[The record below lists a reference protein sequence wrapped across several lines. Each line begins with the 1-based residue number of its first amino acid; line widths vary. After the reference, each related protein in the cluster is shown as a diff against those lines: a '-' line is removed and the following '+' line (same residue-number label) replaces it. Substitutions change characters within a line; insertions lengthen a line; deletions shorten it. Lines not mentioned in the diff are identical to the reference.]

1 MYTSDIIRNFNAE
14 EYRDSGYIKAISP
27 TDDGIIVK
35 RVGSQDILKQISK
48 VEVNYFSNDWID
60 TSAISMIDFGDVFE
74 LYQVESSV
82 LRQYAEDQIQS
93 DSNGKVTVWYS
104 QSRKM
109 YTYEWSILSLDNVLG
124 FIGGFSGLLWSML
137 ALLFGGYEAFKLD
150 NSLIGAVYPTLPP
163 DDDLGSTVHNE

>member
-1 MYTSDIIRNFNAE
+1 MYTSDIVRNFNAE

-74 LYQVESSV
+74 LF
-82 LRQYAEDQIQS
+82 
-93 DSNGKVTVWYS
+93 
-104 QSRKM
+104 
-109 YTYEWSILSLDNVLG
+109 LSP
-124 FIGGFSGLLWSML
+124 
-137 ALLFGGYEAFKLD
+137 Y
-150 NSLIGAVYPTLPP
+150 SLIGYPTLNRFWIFH
-163 DDDLGSTVHNE
+163 DFFITIFKN